1 MYQTTFTKYIYR
13 NGILINTFNSQVDF
27 NNDDNENLIIGNWAI
42 NDANTFEG
50 YLDDLRIYN
59 RVLSGAEVQKLYDS
73 KDSKY
78 IENGL
83 ISGSTDEYFVF
94 KYNPERAVSEQTKY
108 TINFPQDTECDILV
122 VGGAG
127 YVGGGIVDKL
137 EHKHQVT
144 VYDSLIYENEF
155 RKNVNF
161 IYGDIRDYSKLNK
174 ILKNYDAVVWL
185 AALVGDGA
193 CSINPTLTYEI
204 NSESVKNL
212 VSNFKG
218 KIIFFSTCSV
228 YGAQEGVLSEESEV
242 NPLSEYAKSKLVAED
257 ILNNSDAIIFRLGT
271 LFGIGDEFSRI
282 RLDLV
287 VNVLVTKALIDKKM
301 SVFGGEQ
308 WRPLLHVKDVANA
321 VDHTIESSLKGVYN
335 LHYKNFR
342 ISEIADLIKDKIS
355 NVEIVTT
362 PLPFQDARNYQVSS
376 EKFKLASNFE
386 AEVSLE
392 KGIIEV
398 FDLISSGRIKDINNP
413 RYSNHDFLKTF
424 GVN

>member
-1 MYQTTFTKYIYR
+1 MM
-13 NGILINTFNSQVDF
+13 N
-27 NNDDNENLIIGNWAI
+27 
-42 NDANTFEG
+42 
-50 YLDDLRIYN
+50 
-59 RVLSGAEVQKLYDS
+59 
-73 KDSKY
+73 
-78 IENGL
+78 
-83 ISGSTDEYFVF
+83 
-94 KYNPERAVSEQTKY
+94 
-108 TINFPQDTECDILV
+108 ILV

-137 EHKHQVT
+137 QEKHKVT

-155 RKNVNF
+155 RKNVHF

-212 VSNFKG
+212 VSNFNG

-257 ILNNSDAIIFRLGT
+257 ILTNSDAIIFRLGT

-342 ISEIADLIKDKIS
+342 ISEIADLIKDKIG
-355 NVEIVTT
+355 NVEIITT

>member
-1 MYQTTFTKYIYR
+1 MM
-13 NGILINTFNSQVDF
+13 N
-27 NNDDNENLIIGNWAI
+27 
-42 NDANTFEG
+42 
-50 YLDDLRIYN
+50 
-59 RVLSGAEVQKLYDS
+59 
-73 KDSKY
+73 
-78 IENGL
+78 
-83 ISGSTDEYFVF
+83 
-94 KYNPERAVSEQTKY
+94 
-108 TINFPQDTECDILV
+108 ILV

-137 EHKHQVT
+137 QEKHQIT

-161 IYGDIRDYSKLNK
+161 IYGDIRDYSNLNN
-174 ILKNYDAVVWL
+174 IVKNYDAVVWL

-193 CSINPTLTYEI
+193 CSLNPTLTYEI

-212 VSNFKG
+212 ASNFNG

-228 YGAQEGVLSEESEV
+228 YGAQEGVLTEESEV

-257 ILNNSDAIIFRLGT
+257 ILANSDAIIFRLGT

-287 VNVLVTKALIDKKM
+287 VNVLVTKALMDKKM

-321 VDHTIESSLKGVYN
+321 VDHTIESSLKGIFN
-335 LHYKNFR
+335 LHFKNFR
-342 ISEIADLIKDKIS
+342 ISQIADLIKEKIS

-392 KGIIEV
+392 KGIDEI
-398 FDLISSGRIKDINNP
+398 FNLISSGRVKDINNP
-413 RYSNHDFLKTF
+413 RYSNHNFLKTF

>member
-1 MYQTTFTKYIYR
+1 M
-13 NGILINTFNSQVDF
+13 N
-27 NNDDNENLIIGNWAI
+27 
-42 NDANTFEG
+42 
-50 YLDDLRIYN
+50 
-59 RVLSGAEVQKLYDS
+59 
-73 KDSKY
+73 
-78 IENGL
+78 
-83 ISGSTDEYFVF
+83 
-94 KYNPERAVSEQTKY
+94 
-108 TINFPQDTECDILV
+108 ILV

-137 EHKHQVT
+137 QQKHQVT

-161 IYGDIRDYSKLNK
+161 IYGDIRDYFKLNK
-174 ILKNYDAVVWL
+174 ILKQYDAVVWL

-212 VSNFKG
+212 VANFKG

-228 YGAQEGVLSEESEV
+228 YGAQEGVLNEESEV

-257 ILNNSDAIIFRLGT
+257 ILTNSDAIVFRLGT

-287 VNVLVTKALIDKKM
+287 VNVLVTKALIDNKM

-335 LHYKNFR
+335 LHYKNFK
-342 ISEIADLIKDKIS
+342 ISEIADLIKEKIS

-376 EKFKLASNFE
+376 EKLKLASNFE

-392 KGIIEV
+392 KGIDEV
-398 FDLISSGRIKDINNP
+398 FNLISSGRVKDINNP
-413 RYSNHDFLKTF
+413 RYSNQNFLKTF
-424 GVN
+424 GVS